1 MSVWKFLLRLA
12 AGVALVGFLLHK
24 HGVELR
30 GVLER
35 MVELPP
41 LILLSAI
48 ALDLAGRLLS
58 AYRWSRLAALAG
70 KPIGFGR
77 VAQLYY
83 SGMFF
88 NLCLPTSI
96 GGDVF
101 RVVGLGRN
109 TGSKS
114 VAFASV
120 FMDRNIGMAAL
131 LTLGTAASLLAPT
144 ASIQATL
151 HFLRDEPLI
160 VPLWPL
166 FILLGCGYV
175 LANVVAMVYATM
187 RCLQKRKAGV
197 PWKGILMTSEFAFTA
212 VTVLMNFFESL
223 TKIPSLPPHTL
234 ASISGV
240 VVALGALLHTLSST
254 KNALPTVETIIDNLA
269 KNNPANAVPDKVLRE
284 ITTPHAAH
292 PGCFATAAL
301 LACVPLLAWRLTTPE
316 LFVAAVTGSTGSG
329 RKPGEGTH
337 HPLRHSDLYAYNVL
351 AHRHAPE
358 IKACALAATGVEAQV
373 AFVPHSG
380 PFARGIHATVQATLQ
395 TPRDSA
401 QILGALREY
410 YADSPFVRVSDAPPR
425 VKEVASSNYARLS
438 AVSDGRTV
446 AVMCAIDNLNKGA
459 AGGAV
464 QWMNRLYGLAQ
475 TAGLTAPAPGW
486 T

>member
-1 MSVWKFLLRLA
+1 MRRSREAPRSIPAVVLGGTGYVAGELLRLIA
-12 AGVALVGFLLHK
+12 GHPNFSLAGVMSDSRPGEPVAQAFGHLATAFPEECFK
-24 HGVELR
+24 SQAQIEAIIERESSSAIFSAAPHGV
-30 GVLER
+30 
-35 MVELPP
+35 
-41 LILLSAI
+41 A
-48 ALDLAGRLLS
+48 
-58 AYRWSRLAALAG
+58 AAL
-70 KPIGFGR
+70 I
-77 VAQLYY
+77 
-83 SGMFF
+83 
-88 NLCLPTSI
+88 
-96 GGDVF
+96 D
-101 RVVGLGRN
+101 
-109 TGSKS
+109 
-114 VAFASV
+114 
-120 FMDRNIGMAAL
+120 AL
-131 LTLGTAASLLAPT
+131 LTKAEAAGRQPRVVDISADFRYRSAAAYEAVYNHAHGAP
-144 ASIQATL
+144 ARLQA
-151 HFLRDEPLI
+151 FS
-160 VPLWPL
+160 
-166 FILLGCGYV
+166 C
-175 LANVVAMVYATM
+175 
-187 RCLQKRKAGV
+187 
-197 PWKGILMTSEFAFTA
+197 
-212 VTVLMNFFESL
+212 
-223 TKIPSLPPHTL
+223 
-234 ASISGV
+234 
-240 VVALGALLHTLSST
+240 
-254 KNALPTVETIIDNLA
+254 
-269 KNNPANAVPDKVLRE
+269 AVPEHLRE